1 MSELLEVL
9 QRTISADPNDQ
20 QRAISYID
28 QACAQNY
35 PEFLRQLASILAA
48 TENVAFVRQ
57 AAGLQLKNTLVANEE
72 ERRQLLQQRWIGLQQ
87 EVRQFVKECII
98 KTLGTESR
106 PSSAAQC
113 VSAIACI
120 EIPHGL
126 WPDVMDLL
134 KSNVTNPQSSELL
147 KESSLE
153 ALGYICQSLPPS
165 FMETYANNVL
175 TAIVYGMREEEPSI
189 HVKKAAVTAM
199 LNSLEFTHMNFQNER
214 ERNVIME
221 VVCHSTQSSDKDVNV
236 LALQCLVKIMSL
248 YYQFMEK
255 YMVSALFPI
264 TIAAIKSNEDDIVLQ
279 GIEFWSNVCEEETG
293 LAYEAEEAAEEGRP
307 PSQVS
312 KHYAKGA
319 LQYLIPLLTEI
330 LCHQDEDPEED
341 DWIPAKSASVC
352 IMLLAQ
358 CCQDDVIAPTLPF
371 ISENFANP
379 DWHRREAAVMA
390 FGSILDGP
398 DPSTL
403 SALVQQA
410 IIPLIDRVC
419 DSHLAVRDTAIWA
432 IGRVC
437 EICVDLVSNQEV
449 LQRLLPALFSTLQ
462 QVPRIASNSCWTI
475 SSLVKAI
482 YQTAVQNGTD
492 ASGEPDTFMLSSVYQ
507 QMVQELIKTS
517 ERQDANVNLRNAA
530 YEALME
536 LIKNSPKDCY
546 AVVQQTTIVVLS
558 KIEQLLQMEQ
568 NAVSSSDRS
577 QLRDLISQ
585 LCATLQSVLRKM
597 RPSDAPQ
604 IADTIMTGLFQIMNR
619 FSGRDNGAV
628 MEEALMA
635 VSALITVV
643 RTDFA
648 KYMDAFKPLLYHAMS
663 NHAEKD
669 LCISALGVVTDLCTA
684 FEGKIIAYS
693 DELVRVLITLLNDG
707 TVDRTIKCHIIQI
720 LGDMITALGPQF
732 APYFE
737 HTMRFVDQAVE
748 ASSVPVAAD
757 DIDQADYVT
766 LLRESCLV
774 VYMSMIQS
782 FRETDEHKA
791 VLQQYL
797 PRITQLLNSIASS
810 QPPAPES
817 LLVSAIS
824 LVGDLVNTFGVLS
837 IPLMDSE
844 SVVAIVQRLRRSKQN
859 KCKTALTWVS
869 REMQRVRRQATIA

>member
-9 QRTISADPNDQ
+9 QRTISTDPNDQ
-20 QRAISYID
+20 QRAISYIA
-28 QACAQNY
+28 QACEQNY
-35 PEFLRQLASILAA
+35 PEFIRQLASILAA
-48 TENVAFVRQ
+48 PENIAFVRQ

-72 ERRQLLQQRWIGLQQ
+72 ERRVVQHERWLGLQP
-87 EVRQFVKECII
+87 EVRQFVKECIM
-98 KTLGTESR
+98 KTLGTETR

-113 VSAIACI
+113 VSSVACI
-120 EIPHGL
+120 EIPQGL
-126 WPDVMDLL
+126 WPDVIDLL
-134 KSNVTNPQSSELL
+134 KANVTNQDSTEML

-153 ALGYICQSLPPS
+153 ALGYICQSLPHS

-175 TAIVYGMREEEPSI
+175 TAIVFGMRQDESSMY
-189 HVKKAAVTAM
+189 VKKAAVTAM
-199 LNSLEFTHMNFQNER
+199 FNSLEFTHMNFQNEK

-221 VVCHSTQSSDKDVNV
+221 VVCQNTQSGDKEVNV

-248 YYQFMEK
+248 YYQFMEA
-255 YMVSALFPI
+255 YMADALFPI
-264 TIAAIKSNEDDIVLQ
+264 TINAIKSSEDEVVLQ

-293 LAYEAEEAAEEGRP
+293 LAFEAEEAAEEGRP

-319 LQYLIPLLTEI
+319 LVHLIPLLTQI
-330 LCHQDEDPEED
+330 LCRQDEDPEED

-352 IMLLAQ
+352 IMLMAQ
-358 CCQDDVIAPTLPF
+358 CCQDDVISPTLPF
-371 ISENFANP
+371 ISENFSNP

-403 SALVQQA
+403 SNLVQQA
-410 IIPLIDRVC
+410 ILPLIERVC
-419 DSHLAVRDTAIWA
+419 DEHLAVRDTAIWA

-437 EICVDLVSNQEV
+437 EICVDLVSNEEV
-449 LQRLLPALFSTLQ
+449 LQRLLPALFTTLQ
-462 QVPRIASNSCWTI
+462 QAPRIASNSCWTI

-492 ASGEPDTFMLSSVYQ
+492 SSGEPDTFMLSSVYQ
-507 QMVQELIKTS
+507 QMIQELIKTS
-517 ERQDANVNLRNAA
+517 ERVDANVNLRNAA

-546 AVVQQTTIVVLS
+546 AVVQQTTIIVLS

-597 RPSDAPQ
+597 RPEDAPR

-635 VSALITVV
+635 VSALITVI
-643 RTDFA
+643 RTDFS
-648 KYMDAFKPLLYHAMS
+648 KYMDSFKPVLYHAMS

-684 FEGKIIAYS
+684 FEGKICQYS
-693 DELVRVLITLLNDG
+693 DELVQVLITLLGDG
-707 TVDRTIKCHIIQI
+707 AVDRTIKCHIIQI

-732 APYFE
+732 SPYFQ
-737 HTMRFVDQAVE
+737 HTMVFVDQAVE
-748 ASSVPVAAD
+748 ASAVPVALD
-757 DIDQADYVT
+757 DIDQADYIT
-766 LLRESCLV
+766 LLRESCIV
-774 VYMSMIQS
+774 VYMSMVQS
-782 FRETDEHKA
+782 FRDSEEHKL

-797 PRITQLLNSIASS
+797 PRISQLLSSIASS

-817 LLVSAIS
+817 LLVMAIS
-824 LVGDLVNTFGVLS
+824 LVGDLINAFGVLS

-844 SVVAIVQRLRRSKQN
+844 SVTVIVQRLRRSKQN

-869 REMQRVRRQATIA
+869 REMQRVRRQATTA